1 MSEKPTAYVHKN
13 KKVKFTGMAAKSDNP
28 KMPDRFL
35 VEIKPFDM
43 PDDDDSY
50 NTWVPLDELYDIIP
64 IDQVLNMDED
74 DE

>member
-1 MSEKPTAYVHKN
+1 MSEKLTAYVHKN
-13 KKVKFTGMAAKSDNP
+13 KKVKLTGMAAKSDNP

-43 PDDDDSY
+43 SDADDTY
-50 NTWVPLDELYDIIP
+50 NIWVPLDELYDIIP
-64 IDQVLNMDED
+64 IDQVLNIEED